1 MNFKKYTI
9 ISVAASAIIF
19 GGCTGKYNPSPNA
32 IDLNQTYAKMNT
44 SYELKINAKKGDT
57 LKDIF
62 PSIQAQS
69 PGVVIIDK
77 TESNIVFEDDIKDMS
92 MDDLKQYISV
102 RAGKSVAFRKYS
114 DKLFTLEEYIDRKA
128 IAEKI
133 ALDAEKKLSIP
144 KMNIKVNGNFSYEEL
159 FNALREKKIN
169 IYTEISSK
177 SKFKLTDIAPEFY
190 GSLEGFLSMVS
201 AREGFFVIPEKNG
214 IRLKDLDTVTYN
226 LLLPKVKMTSSLNL
240 PTATNSSNTTI
251 INGNVGSNA
260 SLSTTSSNPGSSNTG
275 SQNSSNTS
283 PLDDIKSQ
291 LGEMLKDTA
300 IYSVNASSGTVSVTG
315 NYAAINVSNKI
326 IADFNTI
333 YNKSIKI
340 ELHVY
345 EVRLNNANAFGIDYS
360 YLKNELLGG
369 ALSSVINVSSG
380 LTSGLTIIP
389 NIPNV
394 SGSFANNSGSLDV
407 IGTGTPAIAGTAAV
421 LNGDGTVGTPATA
434 GTPAVPGTKT
444 TYAQQT
450 EGLIFKSLNK
460 FGKTSVV
467 TKPTLGTIN
476 NVPVKLEIE
485 NSEEYIP
492 GWTIGTTSGATTGA
506 TTGTT
511 TGTLTQDLNPKDSR
525 TLKTGYSIIVHPR
538 IEGDFI
544 KIALNNTTKVNN
556 GFFEYKYKPDG
567 KTEVPSKLEN
577 TSTRTFDET
586 VMIKAGEIAVIGG
599 YMYEDND
606 SLKNGLPLTDEADS
620 KYDSLTS
627 AKQTS
632 KQKIEIVMTI
642 SATII

>member
-1 MNFKKYTI
+1 MNFKYTI
-9 ISVAASAIIF
+9 ISVAAASAIIF

-32 IDLNQTYAKMNT
+32 IDLNKTYAKMNT
-44 SYELKINAKKGDT
+44 SYELKVNAKKGDT

-102 RAGKSVAFRKYS
+102 RAGKSVAFRKYT
-114 DKLFTLEEYIDRKA
+114 DKLFTLEEYIDKKA

-133 ALDAEKKLSIP
+133 KAENEAKLAIP

-177 SKFKLTDIAPEFY
+177 SKFKLTDMAPEFY
-190 GSLEGFLSMVS
+190 GTLEGFLAMVS
-201 AREGFFVIPEKNG
+201 AKEGFFVVPEKSG
-214 IRLKDLDTVTYN
+214 IRLKDVNTVTYN
-226 LLLPKVKMTSSLNL
+226 LLLPKVKMTSNL
-240 PTATNSSNTTI
+240 
-251 INGNVGSNA
+251 
-260 SLSTTSSNPGSSNTG
+260 TSSSSSSQSSSGSVPGQSSSTG
-275 SQNSSNTS
+275 GQSDSSSS

-291 LGEMLKDTA
+291 LSEMLKDTA
-300 IYSVNASSGTVSVTG
+300 VYSVNASSGTISVTG
-315 NYAAINVSNKI
+315 DQSAINITNKLVS
-326 IADFNTI
+326 DFNSI

-345 EVRLNNANAFGIDYS
+345 EVKLNNANAFGIDYS
-360 YLKNELLGG
+360 YLKNELLGTT
-369 ALSSVINVSSG
+369 LSSAINLSTG

-389 NIPNV
+389 NTPNI
-394 SGSFANNSGSLDV
+394 SGSFTNNSGTLDV
-407 IGTGTPAIAGTAAV
+407 TSAG
-421 LNGDGTVGTPATA
+421 TA
-434 GTPAVPGTKT
+434 GTPAVLDPITGAEISPAIPAVAGTKS

-476 NVPVKLEIE
+476 NIPVKLEIE

-492 GWTIGTTSGATTGA
+492 GWTIGTTSGATATTGA
-506 TTGTT
+506 TTTST
-511 TGTLTQDLNPKDSR
+511 VLTQDLNPKESK

-544 KIALNNTTKVNN
+544 KIALSNTTKVNN
-556 GFFEYKYKPDG
+556 GFDVYKYKPDG

-599 YMYEDND
+599 YMYEDNN
-606 SLKNGLPLTDEADS
+606 SLKNGLPFTDESDS

-632 KQKIEIVMTI
+632 KQKVEIVMTI